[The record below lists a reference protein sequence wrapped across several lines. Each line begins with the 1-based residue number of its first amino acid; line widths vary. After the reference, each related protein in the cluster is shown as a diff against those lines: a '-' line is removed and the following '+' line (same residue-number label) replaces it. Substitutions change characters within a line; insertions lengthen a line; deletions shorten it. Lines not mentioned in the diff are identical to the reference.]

1 MAVNMTFY
9 SGFSKRDNSTKQ
21 PSGGTD
27 YTVVFKEEFSI
38 IGGTVKLQ
46 VNFDTA
52 KNYTA
57 AKYGSNFYKVV
68 DIISTTNNI
77 VEITLS
83 LDVLAT
89 YKSSIASYTGLI
101 ERAPVDSYINYL
113 PDDKISNTGNMIT
126 NKLIWSSDL
135 ILSKQNVCV
144 QIKTSNSVSAQCY
157 YTSIQGLV
165 NLTNKLDDLWAGN
178 DIRLITEINFVN
190 ISLASIGLAAGA
202 VSTNDIIIGNVSYN
216 VEDTV
221 YAFYQPSVVEETHV
235 YNLLGVEFNYSDA
248 RKIDDRYTRIS
259 FIVNNTEVVLDSV
272 YNVSSEL
279 KVDCTLDLNTLSVLT
294 QISVK
299 RYDSYKILYSGYTN
313 VGIGYSLSNNNANTL
328 KGISTAFRVSGQAL
342 LKNYSGFIN
351 EIPNIVQNK
360 EASCSGSAP
369 GTVLSITD
377 LFFKLYLIEYDSTDK
392 SPGEYGYPY
401 YKVSSI
407 NTLNTSGFYKFVNP
421 KLNIASLE
429 GVRSQVDTYLSN
441 GFFYE

>member
-1 MAVNMTFY
+1 MAVSMKFY
-9 SGFSKRDNSTKQ
+9 SNFSKRENSTKQ
-21 PSGGTD
+21 PTGGTD
-27 YTVVFKEEFSI
+27 YSVVFKDAFSI
-38 IGGTVKLQ
+38 VGGKIKLQ
-46 VNFDTA
+46 ANFDVA

-57 AKYGSNFYKVV
+57 ASYGSNYYNVV
-68 DIISTTNNI
+68 DVVSVSNGI

-144 QIKTSNSVSAQCY
+144 QLKTSNSVSAQCY
-157 YTSIQGLV
+157 YLSLEGLS
-165 NLTNKLDDLWAGN
+165 NLTQQLDTFWAGN
-178 DIRLITEINFVN
+178 DINLITNINFVN
-190 ISLASIGLAAGA
+190 VSLSSISSAVGA
-202 VSTNDIIIGNVSYN
+202 VATTTIVIGNVSY
-216 VEDTV
+216 TISSTA

-235 YNLLGVEFNYSDA
+235 YNLLGVEFTYSDA
-248 RKIDDRYTRIS
+248 RKIDDRYTRLS

-272 YNVSSEL
+272 YNVASEL
-279 KVDCTLDLNTLSVLT
+279 KVACTLDLNTLSVLT
-294 QISVK
+294 QVSVK
-299 RYDSYKILYSGYTN
+299 RYDSYKIVYSGYTN
-313 VGIGYSLSNNNANTL
+313 VGIGYSLSNNNNNIL
-328 KGISTAFRVSGQAL
+328 NGISTAFRVSGQTF
-342 LKNYSGFIN
+342 LKNYSGIIS

-369 GTVLSITD
+369 GTVLSMTD

-392 SPGEYGYPY
+392 SPTEYGYPY

-421 KLNIASLE
+421 KLNIASLDNIK
-429 GVRSQVDTYLSN
+429 SKVDAYLAN